1 LSDSAE
7 TTVLNTLSVKLNSVL
22 GELETLLDKRSQL
35 ADAATF
41 LSENVLGVGGT
52 DDDSMRIQKRKY
64 LNRLSVGIGTGFV
77 KCQINLL
84 GAGRGNTDLNT
95 RVTIFGELTSEELV
109 KFSVEDTVSDLNN
122 TMLKRTILLTLFIQ
136 RSSILTNCI
145 QSNASRKMS

>member
-35 ADAATF
+35 ADAATL
-41 LSENVLGVGGT
+41 LSENVLGVSST
-52 DDDSMRIQKRKY
+52 DDDPLKFKKKY
-64 LNRLSVGIGTGFV
+64 IYKSAVEWCSYKIV
-77 KCQINLL
+77 KSQINLL
-84 GAGRGNTDLNT
+84 SAGRGNTDLNT